1 MILPSTG
8 IMRTVILYISRH
20 GSAEKSANLLKEK
33 VNGEV
38 TLVNLKY
45 DKIPDLEIFETVII
59 GGSIHMGH
67 IQNQVKKFCSRY
79 ERVLLEKRLGLY
91 LCCMKTGEEA
101 QQQFIDA
108 FPDIL
113 RQHAE
118 VKGIFGGEF
127 LFEKMNFLERMIIK
141 KSTGIKESVS
151 SIDPKIIDHFVTDL
165 SISSQKEIIT
175 PGH

>member
-1 MILPSTG
+1 MNTAI
-8 IMRTVILYISRH
+8 VYISRH

-38 TLVNLKY
+38 ILVNLKY
-45 DKIPDLEIFETVII
+45 DKIPNLEPFETIII
-59 GGSIHMGH
+59 GGSIHMGR
-67 IQNQVKKFCSRY
+67 IQEKVKKFCSRF
-79 ERVLLEKRLGLY
+79 ERTLLQKHLGLY
-91 LCCMKTGEEA
+91 LCCMKKGEEA

-108 FPDIL
+108 FPETL

-141 KSTGIKESVS
+141 KSTGVKESIS
-151 SIDPKIIDHFVTDL
+151 SIDNRIIDRFAIDL
-165 SISSQKEIIT
+165 SSPGEKNIIA

>member
-1 MILPSTG
+1 MSTA
-8 IMRTVILYISRH
+8 IVYISRH
-20 GSAEKSANLLKEK
+20 GSAEKSAKLLKEK

-45 DKIPDLEIFETVII
+45 DKIPDLELFETVII
-59 GGSIHMGH
+59 GGSIHLGH
-67 IQNQVKKFCSRY
+67 VQNQVKKFCSRF
-79 ERVLLEKRLGLY
+79 ERTLLQKRLGLY
-91 LCCMKTGEEA
+91 LCCMKNGEEA

-108 FPDIL
+108 FPEIL

-141 KSTGIKESVS
+141 KSTGVKESIS
-151 SIDPKIIDHFVTDL
+151 SIDSKIIDRFARNL
-165 SISSQKEIIT
+165 SFSSDQEIIA
-175 PGH
+175 PGQ